1 MNELNEKDTITI
13 KMKITS
19 KTTTLELIESMNKK
33 LELMK
38 KELKF
43 DSNKKILK
51 VKSLDDY
58 IFDLNELLIHY
69 NYIIEC
75 VKYGNEADYII
86 IDNPKYIK
94 NEINLISEYHKPFDN
109 LFNLAIFNP
118 EKKINNI
125 VNKNIKTIQDN
136 NNENDSLDIFIE
148 ELMNEIKLNEFNT
161 LNDIDNINN
170 DDEISTTILKNETTF
185 INSSFMDDLSIF
197 GDSVVYSNTKYE
209 YEDINSINEK
219 LNTSFSLVNNLN
231 KTTLIKGISVMGR
244 KKKRAKIIN
253 QPNAY
258 LDERNIDLKK

>member
-1 MNELNEKDTITI
+1 
-13 KMKITS
+13 MKITS

-94 NEINLISEYHKPFDN
+94 NEINLISEYHKPIDN
-109 LFNLAIFNP
+109 LFNLAILQ
-118 EKKINNI
+118 IYSILI
-125 VNKNIKTIQDN
+125 VVLSFSRYK
-136 NNENDSLDIFIE
+136 
-148 ELMNEIKLNEFNT
+148 NEI
-161 LNDIDNINN
+161 
-170 DDEISTTILKNETTF
+170 
-185 INSSFMDDLSIF
+185 LSQ
-197 GDSVVYSNTKYE
+197 
-209 YEDINSINEK
+209 
-219 LNTSFSLVNNLN
+219 NL
-231 KTTLIKGISVMGR
+231 TR
-244 KKKRAKIIN
+244 
-253 QPNAY
+253 
-258 LDERNIDLKK
+258 